1 MSAAVRAAL
10 AKHTCAFIDTGN
22 TFSASRVAEL
32 AGHSVPPTHGDN
44 VRVCAATPIS
54 SLSLLHRLILIWCI
68 NQSLNQSIKTED
80 AIGSALLRIRRY
92 TAFDVFCLLQT
103 LSDLYDALSAL
114 SSPLSK
120 GEVQCNRDASFLGS
134 LRLIVIDSLA
144 AVISPILGGKANGM
158 YAQ

>member
-1 MSAAVRAAL
+1 VLRLPSIRVLSSTL
-10 AKHTCAFIDTGN
+10 A
-22 TFSASRVAEL
+22 
-32 AGHSVPPTHGDN
+32 THFLLL
-44 VRVCAATPIS
+44 VWQSLQATQCRQRMAIMYVCAATPIS